1 MSRWRAWRDRE
12 RAREQRL
19 SVARQL
25 LRDAPMLAAIN
36 PGAGIEALVAA
47 CRILLDLAEE
57 R

>member
-12 RAREQRL
+12 RTRRERL
-19 SVARQL
+19 AVAHQL

-36 PGAGIEALVAA
+36 PAAGIEALISA